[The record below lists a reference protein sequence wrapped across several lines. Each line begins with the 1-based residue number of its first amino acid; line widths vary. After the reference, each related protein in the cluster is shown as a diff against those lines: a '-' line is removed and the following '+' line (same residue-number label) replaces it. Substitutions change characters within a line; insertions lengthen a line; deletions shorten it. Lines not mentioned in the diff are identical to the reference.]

1 MSKAIL
7 DKLKNA
13 VIEGDS
19 DVATTGSKDAL
30 KSGISAKE
38 AVDALAS
45 GMGVIAQK
53 FEDAEIWL
61 PQVMVAADAM
71 IAGIKVLEPELAKA
85 GASAKLGTVVIGT
98 VQGDI
103 HDIGKTLVGI
113 MLRGAGFEVH
123 DLGRDVKIPLYW
135 ETAKSV
141 NADLVAVS
149 ALMSTTT
156 LFQRNVVLAGKEE
169 GLYPKIKVIVGG
181 ACASPEWAEKIGAS
195 YAQNAGEALKVVK
208 AMMGRR

>member
-13 VIEGDS
+13 VIKGES
-19 DVATTGSKDAL
+19 DVTTSGSKEAL
-30 KSGISAKE
+30 KAGVSAKD
-38 AVDALAS
+38 AVDALAA
-45 GMGVIAQK
+45 GMGIIAQK
-53 FEDAEIWL
+53 FEDAEIYL
-61 PQVMVAADAM
+61 PNVMVAADAM

-85 GASAKLGTVVIGT
+85 GATAKLGTVVIGT

-113 MLRGAGFEVH
+113 MLRGAGFDVT
-123 DLGRDVKIPLYW
+123 DLGRDVKIPLFW
-135 ETAKSV
+135 ENAKAK
-141 NADLVAVS
+141 NADVVAVS

-156 LFQRNVVLAGKEE
+156 LFQRHVVLAGKEE
-169 GLYPKIKVIVGG
+169 GLYPKIKVLVGG

-195 YAQNAGEALKVVK
+195 YAQNAGEALKVAK
-208 AMMGRR
+208 AMMKK

>member
-1 MSKAIL
+1 MSKTIL

-13 VIEGDS
+13 VIHGDS
-19 DVATTGSKDAL
+19 DVATSEAKEALKAHISAKDAL
-30 KSGISAKE
+30 
-38 AVDALAS
+38 DALSA
-45 GMGVIAQK
+45 GMSVIAQQ

-61 PQVMVAADAM
+61 PQVMVGAEAM
-71 IAGIKVLEPELAKA
+71 IEGIKVLEPELAKA
-85 GASAKLGTVVIGT
+85 GATGKLGTVVIGT

-135 ETAKSV
+135 ETAKAK

-156 LFQRNVVLAGKEE
+156 LFQRNVVLTGKEE

-208 AMMGRR
+208 TMLRK